1 VKLNPSITFLDLN
14 TEQQAFLE
22 KLLSTPS
29 PTGFEEAGQQ
39 IWINEV
45 KDLADDI
52 VTDPYGSAAARI
64 IIDKN
69 KPTIILEAHCDE
81 IGMMINHITEKGFL
95 HVTRLGGSDATI
107 ARAKRVHIH
116 TKNGIVLG
124 VVGNTAIHLKDSSN
138 NKQPKWKE
146 LFIDIGVSSK
156 EEALE
161 LVKVGNPVTYADDLE
176 FLNEDIVVGRAIDNR
191 IGGYIIAEAF
201 KILAE
206 KRDQLNV
213 NVAVVN
219 SVQEEI
225 GGFGARMMT
234 QRLNP
239 NFALVTDVTHAT
251 DSPGINHAE
260 HGLVKLGKGAAI
272 THGAANHPKFV
283 QFIEEVADKKDI
295 AIQHEAT
302 SVRTGTDTD
311 SIYHQNG
318 GIVSALISLPQRYMH
333 SPSEMVSLTDVK
345 SVTDLMIN
353 TVLAMENGQSFN
365 ILSID

>member
-1 VKLNPSITFLDLN
+1 MT
-14 TEQQAFLE
+14 TEQHAFLE

-29 PTGFEEAGQQ
+29 PTGYEEAGQQ
-39 IWINEV
+39 VWINEL
-45 KDLADDI
+45 KPFADDF
-52 VTDPYGSAAARI
+52 VTDPYGSAAARLTVNP
-64 IIDKN
+64 D

-124 VVGNTAIHLKDSSN
+124 VVGNTAIHLKDSSS
-138 NKQPKWKE
+138 NKQPKWKD

-156 EEALE
+156 EEALK
-161 LVKVGNPVTYADDLE
+161 LVNVGNPVTYADDLE
-176 FLNEDIVVGRAIDNR
+176 YLNDDIIVGRAIDNR
-191 IGGYIIAEAF
+191 IGGFIVAEAF
-201 KILAE
+201 KQLSE
-206 KRDQLNV
+206 VRDDLNI
-213 NVAVVN
+213 NVAAVN

-234 QRLNP
+234 QRLKP
-239 NFALVTDVTHAT
+239 DFALVTDVTHAT

-260 HGLVKLGKGAAI
+260 HGLVKLGQGAAI

-283 QFIEEVADKKDI
+283 QFIESVADKKDI

-318 GIVSALISLPQRYMH
+318 GVVSALISIPQRYMH
-333 SPSEMVSLTDVK
+333 SPSEMVSLKDVQ
-345 SVTDLMIN
+345 SVIDLMTN
-353 TVLAMENGQSFN
+353 TVLAMENDQSFN
-365 ILSID
+365 ILELD